1 MDDLSVR
8 ARTEPAVVREAP
20 NRRGTLIGARMPSSR
35 DFTVMALI
43 AAYNEAD
50 VIALVIGDLVEQ
62 GVSVYLLDHGSTDAT
77 VQEAERHLGRGL
89 VRIESLPAPDD
100 GSRWPAWEQVLRR
113 KEDLAVELDADW
125 FIHHDADEF
134 RESPWPDL
142 RLREAIQRVDAQGY
156 DAIDFELLNF
166 RPTHD
171 SFRAGTDV
179 REAFPYYQPGEAFDR
194 PQIRCW
200 KKGPH
205 RVDLVS
211 FGGHKALFP
220 DRRVFPLRFLLRH
233 YPIRGQSHGERKV
246 FQERRTRFAA
256 ERAQQWHIQYDRL
269 REGDSF
275 LHDPATLTRY
285 DPVAVRLRIALEAL
299 DHDGA
304 AATVPTLSDPRAEAA
319 RRDGEIARL
328 GERVDELNRMSERLQ
343 RELHARHL
351 EVLALDKRL
360 DERSREAAELHAR
373 LGQRLRDL
381 ERLGADLEARRHEAA
396 GLRLELAERS
406 RERDAAQDVIQR
418 LDAEVRGLHSALGDA
433 QHRLADVLSSRTWR
447 WSGPLRTAAGWIH
460 RH

>member
-1 MDDLSVR
+1 
-8 ARTEPAVVREAP
+8 
-20 NRRGTLIGARMPSSR
+20 MPSSR

-50 VIALVIGDLVEQ
+50 IIALVIGDLVEE
-62 GVSVYLLDHGSTDAT
+62 GVLVYLLDHGSTDAT
-77 VQEAERHLGRGL
+77 VQEAQRHLGRGL

-100 GSRWPAWEQVLRR
+100 GSRSPAWEQVLRR
-113 KEDLAVELDADW
+113 KEDLALELDADW

-171 SFRAGTDV
+171 SFRPGTDV
-179 REAFPYYQPGEAFDR
+179 REAFPYYEPGEAFDR

-200 KKGPH
+200 KKGPQ
-205 RVDLVS
+205 RVDLVT
-211 FGGHKALFP
+211 FGGHKPLFP
-220 DRRVFPLRFLLRH
+220 GRRVFPLRFLLRH

-246 FQERRTRFAA
+246 FRERKTRFAA

-285 DPVAVRLRIALEAL
+285 DPVAVRLRVAL
-299 DHDGA
+299 GA
-304 AATVPTLSDPRAEAA
+304 FDDSGATAGVTTGIDSHAEGA
-319 RRDGEIARL
+319 RGDGEIARL
-328 GERVDELNRMSERLQ
+328 RERLDELDRVSERFQ
-343 RELHARHL
+343 RELHARNL

-360 DERSREAAELHAR
+360 DERSREAAELHGRLDERTREASRLHGEVDAR
-373 LGQRLRDL
+373 T
-381 ERLGADLEARRHEAA
+381 HEAA
-396 GLRLELAERS
+396 GLRLEVAERS
-406 RERDAAQDVIQR
+406 RERDEALAA
-418 LDAEVRGLHSALGDA
+418 VRGLQAEVEDLQATVADT
-433 QHRLADVLSSRTWR
+433 QRRLLEVLASRTWR
-447 WSGPLRTAAGWIH
+447 WSGPLRTAVGWFG
-460 RH
+460 RR